1 MKNYYEILGVDI
13 TATQEE
19 IRKAYYKQ
27 ARKYHP
33 DNNPGQDTTNMMQQ
47 ITLAYNTLSNEESK
61 KQYDATLKRNQSR
74 TSFNNTTTNTNN
86 SYSHTQSTE
95 DFWRFFD
102 EYFHERSEQTQQEE
116 RRKQN
121 QRKYEKN
128 HRQAQERAKRAQR
141 KQEERI
147 RKAQQERQERIRR
160 AQQEREE
167 ILRQVQQER
176 EEILRQVRQEREEIL
191 RQVQQEREEISRQV
205 QEELNQQKEF
215 FKNLNFEYHTMNN
228 LEEMLGVQNKINAFE
243 KIKKKIFKK

>member
-33 DNNPGQDTTNMMQQ
+33 DNNPRQDTTNMMQQ

-61 KQYDATLKRNQSR
+61 KQYDATLKRNSR

-86 SYSHTQSTE
+86 SYSHTQNSE

-116 RRKQN
+116 RRKQPFS
-121 QRKYEKN
+121 
-128 HRQAQERAKRAQR
+128 A
-141 KQEERI
+141 
-147 RKAQQERQERIRR
+147 RR
-160 AQQEREE
+160 AHCLRLRRRQYGPADRAAEKGLPDRGGHPRDVYK
-167 ILRQVQQER
+167 RQVQGRPAGLRLQEQHR
-176 EEILRQVRQEREEIL
+176 PLSGKAGL
-191 RQVQQEREEISRQV
+191 
-205 QEELNQQKEF
+205 
-215 FKNLNFEYHTMNN
+215 
-228 LEEMLGVQNKINAFE
+228 
-243 KIKKKIFKK
+243 

>member
-33 DNNPGQDTTNMMQQ
+33 DNNPRQDTTNMMQQ

-61 KQYDATLKRNQSR
+61 KQYDATLKRNSR

-86 SYSHTQSTE
+86 SYSHTQNSE

-102 EYFHERSEQTQQEE
+102 EYFHEQSEQTQQEE

-121 QRKYEKN
+121 QREYEKN

-141 KQEERI
+141 
-147 RKAQQERQERIRR
+147 
-160 AQQEREE
+160 
-167 ILRQVQQER
+167 
-176 EEILRQVRQEREEIL
+176 
-191 RQVQQEREEISRQV
+191 EREEISRQV

-228 LEEMLGVQNKINAFE
+228 IEEMLGVQNKINAFE